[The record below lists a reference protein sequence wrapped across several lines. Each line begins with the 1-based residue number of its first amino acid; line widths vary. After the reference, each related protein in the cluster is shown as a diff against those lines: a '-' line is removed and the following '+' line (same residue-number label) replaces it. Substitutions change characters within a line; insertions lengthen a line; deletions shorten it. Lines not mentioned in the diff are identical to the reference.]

1 MQTGLDTLKGI
12 HDEFVELSVAL
23 DERRIR
29 LWCAARA
36 RAYNRLY
43 GRGGVSLVHH
53 ATGVSRPRIYAG
65 IRELEQGAA
74 LATDRNRQPGGGRK
88 KNA

>member
-1 MQTGLDTLKGI
+1 MQVLLDTVKAI
-12 HDEFVELSVAL
+12 HDEFTDVSRVL

-36 RAYNRLY
+36 RAYNRAY
-43 GRGGVSLVHH
+43 GRGGVSLVHQ

-65 IRELEQGAA
+65 IRELETPSLPIERVRG
-74 LATDRNRQPGGGRK
+74 PGGGRK
-88 KNA
+88 KNQ

>member
-1 MQTGLDTLKGI
+1 METSLDTITGI
-12 HDEFVELSVAL
+12 HDEFVEISVAL

-36 RAYNRLY
+36 NAYNRLH
-43 GRGGVSLVHH
+43 GRGGVSLVHE

-65 IRELEQGAA
+65 IRELEEGARLPTA
-74 LATDRNRQPGGGRK
+74 RIRSPGGGRK
-88 KNA
+88 KNQ

>member
-1 MQTGLDTLKGI
+1 MQELLDTIKAI
-12 HDEFVELSVAL
+12 HDEFDDLSTVL

-36 RAYNRLY
+36 RAYNRVY
-43 GRGGVSLVHH
+43 GRGGVTVLHK

-65 IRELEQGAA
+65 IRELEEGVA
-74 LATDRNRQPGGGRK
+74 LPKECIRYPGGGRK
-88 KNA
+88 KND